1 MDMFLA
7 VILAITY
14 VLFIAYAVKGGNLFI
29 GFFVMAILWSLVG
42 GANLNFILEEVLQ
55 KGANAYAPT
64 AVLVIFGS
72 WFGRVL
78 VETGIAGT
86 IIRRAVELGGDKPGI
101 TTVLLSLVVTL
112 IFTSTFGVGAVI
124 AIGVIALPIL
134 MSLGVP
140 KKLAVSSFV
149 MSVGA
154 GMYLNQ
160 TLFAQMQMIFKDI
173 EYNNWVP
180 FGATAMAVQFVVIV
194 AMIFWNLRGGAQ
206 VRAWAAPA
214 DPSANRN
221 VSFIAMFVPLVPVGM
236 AILFGW
242 KPVPCLFLGAIFA
255 LLLTGNMWSLTRL
268 SNICQK
274 TLQDGV
280 SDVATLLGLLF
291 TLSMFNPAAQ
301 NAVPIIQRLVGGAIH
316 INPWTIALLVG
327 LAAPLGLFRG
337 PLMVWGV
344 GAATAAIFTGIL
356 GMPSHIALPMIY
368 VPTITMAIS
377 CCPTQS
383 WNMWTV
389 GYMKLEVGSFL
400 KTGVP
405 WGWLAV
411 FANLMIAMLF
421 FAR

>member
-1 MDMFLA
+1 MTLA

-29 GFFVMAILWSLVG
+29 GFFVMAILWSVIG
-42 GANLNFILEEVLQ
+42 GANLQFILTDVLQ
-55 KGANAYAPT
+55 KGANSYAPT

-78 VETGIAGT
+78 VDTGIAGT
-86 IIRRAVELGGDKPGI
+86 IIRRSVELGGDKPAI
-101 TTVLLSLVVTL
+101 TTILLSLVVAL

-140 KKLAVSSFV
+140 KKLAVTSFV

-160 TLFAQMQMIFKDI
+160 TLYAQMVMIFEGI
-173 EYNNWVP
+173 EYKNWIS
-180 FGATAMAVQFVVIV
+180 FGATAMLVQFLIIV
-194 AMIFWNLRGGAQ
+194 CMILWNLRGGAQ
-206 VRAWAAPA
+206 VRTWSAPA

-221 VSFIAMFVPLVPVGM
+221 VNFIAMFVPLVPVGM
-236 AILFGW
+236 AIAFGW
-242 KPVPCLFLGAIFA
+242 QPVPCLFLGAILA

-291 TLSMFNPAAQ
+291 TLNMFNPAAQ
-301 NAVPIIQRLVGGAIH
+301 NAVPIIQRLVGGTIPVD
-316 INPWTIALLVG
+316 PWTVAMVVG
-327 LAAPLGLFRG
+327 VVAPLGLFRG

-344 GAATAAIFTGIL
+344 GAATAVIFTGIF
-356 GMPSHIALPMIY
+356 GMPKELALPMIY

-389 GYMKLEVGSFL
+389 GYMKLEVGTFL

-405 WGWLAV
+405 WGWIAV
-411 FANLMIAMLF
+411 FANLMIAMAF
-421 FAR
+421 FA